1 MVRGEIYYKN
11 IVIQI
16 FRDHWDQFRRFH
28 KEVVDENIEENVG
41 KMMGCGL
48 IENGYYEYICPK
60 CLKRKKIGFSCKS
73 RFCLRCSKVY
83 TDKWVGRMREVIF
96 KWIKHRHIILT
107 VPGGLWEC
115 FREGKM
121 LKKLSDCG
129 IETIK
134 EVMEICSKGRKLKGG
149 IIAVTQTSGRAS
161 NWNPHL
167 HMLVTEG
174 GLDEEGGWQDF
185 YWFDYEILRKKWMY
199 NLLKM
204 VREEYRGN
212 KEVMG
217 KIEEI
222 YERRKEVGLIARAK
236 KEKVRK
242 RDIVGYLIKYVA
254 SPPIAVSRITE
265 YDGEKVTYY
274 YREHPT
280 DKKVAT
286 TVSAHE
292 FIRRMIQ
299 HIPEKGLKMVRH
311 YGLYAFRV
319 VKKAREKLEEIFGK
333 VKGVVQEFQSLLGG
347 SESSRGYR
355 DRIIKSFGSDPLKC
369 VCGAEME
376 LWQVWHPNYGVVYSY
391 EDSGLPVMED
401 ISEQE
406 KEEGKEGST
415 PPQNEQLCFAF

>member
-1 MVRGEIYYKN
+1 MRRDEIYYKN
-11 IVIQI
+11 VVIQI
-16 FRDHWDQFRRFH
+16 FRDHWDQFKRFH
-28 KEVVDENIEENVG
+28 KELVDENIEENIE

-83 TDKWVGRMREVIF
+83 TDKWVERMREVIF

-107 VPGGLWEC
+107 VPGSLWEY
-115 FREGKM
+115 FEEGRM

-134 EVMEICSKGRKLKGG
+134 EVMEICSKGKKLRAG

-174 GLDEEGGWQDF
+174 GLDENGGWQDF
-185 YWFDYEILRKKWMY
+185 YWFEYGVLRKKWMY

-204 VREEYRGN
+204 VREEYRGDE
-212 KEVMG
+212 EVKG

-254 SPPIAVSRITE
+254 SPPIALSRITE

-280 DKKVAT
+280 EKKVST
-286 TVSAHE
+286 TVSAYE

-299 HIPEKGLKMVRH
+299 HIPEKGLKMIRH
-311 YGLYAFRV
+311 YGLYAFRG

-333 VKGVVQEFQSLLGG
+333 VKGVAQEF
-347 SESSRGYR
+347 ESFLKGVEPGIDYR
-355 DRIIKSFGSDPLKC
+355 DRIIKSFGNDPMKC
-369 VCGAEME
+369 SCGTEME
-376 LWQVWHPNYGVVYSY
+376 LWRIWHPEYGTVYSY
-391 EDSGLPVMED
+391 EDNCAPILGDANEKK
-401 ISEQE
+401 EEE
-406 KEEGKEGST
+406 KEENNT
-415 PPQNEQLCFAF
+415 HPRNEQLCFAF

>member
-1 MVRGEIYYKN
+1 
-11 IVIQI
+11 
-16 FRDHWDQFRRFH
+16 
-28 KEVVDENIEENVG
+28 
-41 KMMGCGL
+41 
-48 IENGYYEYICPK
+48 
-60 CLKRKKIGFSCKS
+60 
-73 RFCLRCSKVY
+73 
-83 TDKWVGRMREVIF
+83 
-96 KWIKHRHIILT
+96 
-107 VPGGLWEC
+107 
-115 FREGKM
+115 
-121 LKKLSDCG
+121 
-129 IETIK
+129 
-134 EVMEICSKGRKLKGG
+134 
-149 IIAVTQTSGRAS
+149 
-161 NWNPHL
+161 
-167 HMLVTEG
+167 
-174 GLDEEGGWQDF
+174 
-185 YWFDYEILRKKWMY
+185 MY

-391 EDSGLPVMED
+391 EDSGIPVMED

-406 KEEGKEGST
+406 KEEGKEGGT